1 MHLSVEKYFA
11 RTKWLTKINV
21 KSNWK
26 IQWKGIEFVKKVELI
41 NLSKS
46 YDKHVDVISNINV
59 TIEPGE
65 FFVLVGPSGCGKST
79 MLRMIAGLEQITSG
93 TLTIG
98 DKVANNLPPDK
109 RDLSMVFQNY
119 ALYPHLTVQQN
130 ITFGLDVKKVKK
142 TTQRKRANDVAD
154 MLGLTDFLKRK
165 PHELSG
171 GQRQRVALARAIV
184 SESPICLMDE
194 PLSNLDAE
202 LRAQMR
208 TEIRRIQRSFGITM
222 IYVTHD
228 QVEAMTMGDRIMILH
243 EGEIQQVGK
252 PIDIY
257 NNPANPFVATFI
269 GSPPMNLANADIDKR
284 ASEVVIG
291 DVLRLPIPSTEIE
304 GLPEYQLIAG
314 VRPEH
319 LRPASKE
326 TPEKDKF
333 YVRVTNVEI
342 LGDETIFS
350 FKLGVNEWM
359 AKWSGQWHIAIGDS
373 IPLLVDPGSLCLFEA
388 ASGKL
393 IKQPTDLGNFVFG
406 REVLI

>member
-1 MHLSVEKYFA
+1 M
-11 RTKWLTKINV
+11 
-21 KSNWK
+21 
-26 IQWKGIEFVKKVELI
+26 KKVELI

-46 YDKHVDVISNINV
+46 YDKQVDVISNINV

-98 DKVANNLPPDK
+98 GQTANHLPPDK

-119 ALYPHLTVQQN
+119 ALYPHLTVEQN

-142 TTQRKRANDVAD
+142 AVQQQRAAEVAK
-154 MLGLTDFLKRK
+154 MLGLTDYLKRK
-165 PHELSG
+165 PRELSG

-194 PLSNLDAE
+194 PLSNLDAK
-202 LRAQMR
+202 LRAHMR
-208 TEIRRIQRSFGITM
+208 TEIRRIQRNLGITM

-243 EGEIQQVGK
+243 EGKIQQVGK

-269 GSPPMNLANADIDKR
+269 GSPPMNLAKARMDKQT
-284 ASEVVIG
+284 SEIVIG
-291 DVLRLPIPSTEIE
+291 DELRLPIALQEMKGI
-304 GLPEYQLIAG
+304 PEHQLIVG
-314 VRPEH
+314 VRPEY
-319 LRPASKE
+319 LRPASKD
-326 TPEKDKF
+326 TPEQQKF
-333 YVRVTNVEI
+333 YVDVTNVEV
-342 LGDETIFS
+342 LGNETVFS
-350 FKLGVNEWM
+350 FRFGTNEWL
-359 AKWSGQWHIAIGDS
+359 AKWSGQWHIASGDS
-373 IPLLVDPGSLCLFEA
+373 IPILIDSGSICIFEEGTGTLLKKPM
-388 ASGKL
+388 
-393 IKQPTDLGNFVFG
+393 DLGNFVFDK
-406 REVLI
+406 EVLL